1 MVDTGNGHATVLRR
15 AAPLPPL
22 PPPLGRKPPPP
33 PSLYEEPSHSSDSDF
48 SHPARP
54 VDRLSVRSGLL
65 GLGAGSRKPLLAGEE
80 AALFAEDQVTSPRML
95 YFAPH
100 AQLTEV
106 QGSDRQ
112 GSPGQPTTSQSGI
125 QVITVTLQVLTLIK
139 YIKLLALSHET
150 VEMKIGV
157 SMFKQSS
164 RFKDSNNYVSS

>member
-125 QVITVTLQVLTLIK
+125 QVITVALQVLSLIK
-139 YIKLLALSHET
+139 QINLLSLSHET
-150 VEMKIGV
+150 VKMKISV
-157 SMFKQSS
+157 
-164 RFKDSNNYVSS
+164 

>member
-139 YIKLLALSHET
+139 YNKLLALSHET
-150 VEMKIGV
+150 VKMKIGV

-164 RFKDSNNYVSS
+164 RFKDSNNYVSP

>member
-164 RFKDSNNYVSS
+164 RFKDSNNYVSP

>member
-139 YIKLLALSHET
+139 HIKLLSLSHET
-150 VEMKIGV
+150 VKMKIGV
-157 SMFKQSS
+157 
-164 RFKDSNNYVSS
+164 

>member
-139 YIKLLALSHET
+139 QFNLLSLSHET
-150 VEMKIGV
+150 VKMKIGV
-157 SMFKQSS
+157 
-164 RFKDSNNYVSS
+164 

>member
-164 RFKDSNNYVSS
+164 SFKDSNNYVSP